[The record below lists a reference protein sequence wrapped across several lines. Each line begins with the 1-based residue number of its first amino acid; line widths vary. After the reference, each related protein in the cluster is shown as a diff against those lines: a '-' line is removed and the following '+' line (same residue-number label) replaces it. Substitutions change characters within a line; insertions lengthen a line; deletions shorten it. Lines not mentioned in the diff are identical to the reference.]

1 MGKKRVPREVISQ
14 IRTAMVMQFPNCFS
28 AKGQPKKPLKIRID
42 RDLFEYGRVAYPEL
56 SRKLIAAFLRD
67 YTGGLNYHRCMLQDA
82 VRVDLQ
88 GEPAG
93 KVALV
98 DAAYHANMEFA
109 IEARPR
115 RSANINKIERLKA
128 RMELLRAA
136 EESDLIGNDSYMTS
150 LTKKRRDAEMAAVRR
165 ELRELEERAA

>member
-14 IRTAMVMQFPNCFS
+14 IRTAMVMQFPNCFA

-42 RDLFEYGRVAYPEL
+42 RDIFQHGRAAYPDL
-56 SRKLIAAFLRD
+56 SRKLISAFLRD
-67 YTGGLNYHRCMLQDA
+67 YTGGLNYHRCMIEGA
-82 VRVDLQ
+82 IRVDLN

-115 RSANINKIERLKA
+115 RSPNANKIERLKA
-128 RMELLRAA
+128 RLEVLRAA
-136 EESDLIGNDSYMTS
+136 EASDLIGNDSYFTS
-150 LTKKRRDAEMAAVRR
+150 LTKKRRDAEMSEVEREIKALEAA
-165 ELRELEERAA
+165 